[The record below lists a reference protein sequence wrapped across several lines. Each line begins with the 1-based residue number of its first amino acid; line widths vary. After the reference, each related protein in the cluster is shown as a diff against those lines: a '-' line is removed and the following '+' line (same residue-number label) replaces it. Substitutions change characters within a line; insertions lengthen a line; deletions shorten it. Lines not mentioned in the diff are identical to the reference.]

1 MSRRGGLSRWFGGR
15 GEKADSRPA
24 FLLLDY
30 HVPPMVY
37 VDCDGK
43 GVCYGC
49 SISCH
54 AEHDLVELFQR
65 RKFRC
70 DCPTSSRP
78 TATFSTIATQ
88 PPAQTTRTRTLCTL
102 VPNSASSSSS
112 PHPPNTHNRY
122 TRNFTGKFC
131 RCHKGETYDPMEEEE
146 SMVVCLGCE
155 EWFHEGCLVSLS
167 RSRR

>member
-1 MSRRGGLSRWFGGR
+1 M
-15 GEKADSRPA
+15 A
-24 FLLLDY
+24 
-30 HVPPMVY
+30 HT
-37 VDCDGK
+37 DCDGK

-78 TATFSTIATQ
+78 TAASSTTVTLPQ
-88 PPAQTTRTRTLCTL
+88 AQAHKHRTLCTL
-102 VPNSASSSSS
+102 VPNSASSSSSSSSSS

-122 TRNFTGKFC
+122 TRNFTGQFC
-131 RCHKGETYDPMEEEE
+131 RCSRGETYDPMEEEE

-155 EWFHEGCLVSLS
+155 EWFHEGCLVRPPRTLVDIVVVFSVP
-167 RSRR
+167 RSGDGGRVG

>member
-1 MSRRGGLSRWFGGR
+1 M
-15 GEKADSRPA
+15 A
-24 FLLLDY
+24 
-30 HVPPMVY
+30 HT
-37 VDCDGK
+37 DCDGK

-70 DCPTSSRP
+70 DCPTSSKP
-78 TATFSTIATQ
+78 IAGPSLPSSSSSSSTMAKQTQ
-88 PPAQTTRTRTLCTL
+88 PQAQTTRTRTLCTL
-102 VPNSASSSSS
+102 NPSSNPATSSSS

-131 RCHKGETYDPMEEEE
+131 RCPKGETYDPMEEEE

-155 EWFHEGCLVSLS
+155 EWFHEGCLVSPLKTLVDIVVVFS
-167 RSRR
+167 VPRSGDGGRVV

>member
-1 MSRRGGLSRWFGGR
+1 M
-15 GEKADSRPA
+15 A
-24 FLLLDY
+24 
-30 HVPPMVY
+30 HT
-37 VDCDGK
+37 DCDGK

-78 TATFSTIATQ
+78 TATSSTTVTLPQ
-88 PPAQTTRTRTLCTL
+88 AQTTRTRTLCTL
-102 VPNSASSSSS
+102 NPSSNPASSSSSSSSS

-131 RCHKGETYDPMEEEE
+131 RCPKGETYDPMEEEE

-155 EWFHEGCLVSLS
+155 EWFHEGCLVSPLKNLVDIVVVFS
-167 RSRR
+167 VPRYGDGGRVV